1 MRLNEEKIVNIGEE
15 VVEELMKSG
24 VVGLKK
30 SKGLFINEVI
40 KVVKEDLQIEEE
52 IDEEAKKVL
61 ETYSRKI
68 VEGSPEWRILFQKT
82 KEKIAQERNYIL

>member
-1 MRLNEEKIVNIGEE
+1 MRLSEEKIVNISEE
-15 VVEELMKSG
+15 VVEELVTLKI
-24 VVGLKK
+24 VELKK

>member
-1 MRLNEEKIVNIGEE
+1 MRLSEEKIINISEE
-15 VVEELMKSG
+15 VVEELIESG
-24 VVGLKK
+24 AVVLKK

-40 KVVKEDLQIEEE
+40 KVIKEDLRIAEE
-52 IDEEAKKVL
+52 IDAEAEKEL

-82 KEKIAQERNYIL
+82 KERIAKERDYIL